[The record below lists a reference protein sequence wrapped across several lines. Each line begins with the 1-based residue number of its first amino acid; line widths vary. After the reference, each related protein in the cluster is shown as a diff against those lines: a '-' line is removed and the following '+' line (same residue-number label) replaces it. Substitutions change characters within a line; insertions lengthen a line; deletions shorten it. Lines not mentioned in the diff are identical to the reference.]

1 MRTNLFKSINFIRRG
16 SGANLNLF
24 RYATMVVVL
33 LLGMSESAW
42 GASYY
47 SQFTAKSGNTAQGL
61 VYAAG
66 SNSEGGL
73 SSYTNQVTPDKDDG
87 SSGEEYTWYAWAKAA
102 RGYQFK
108 TWTKGSNINS
118 NGTLTNAA
126 TTFGVKHSSSDNGTT
141 SGDATATFE
150 AATAYTIT
158 YKKPENFG
166 GYTAEY
172 ANYSISNNAF
182 VDYTKTITMTSSSAN
197 TNETSYASDK
207 VTLTATARVANFL
220 GWYSGSKLLS
230 TKADGYSFSPS
241 EAMTIEGRWEDVT
254 THLNMTFKAVE
265 LDDSSNP
272 KGYYTVGGTTVTT
285 SDVVVNTG
293 DIYYL
298 ETTLTATPAEGY
310 VFTGWYTKEGKKR
323 NFISYDNPFNAYFD
337 QEMTV
342 YANFSYNN
350 YTDDQKAQF
359 KVGSTPYTDLN
370 AANAAAGSN
379 GTIVCT
385 RDGVLPPGNYTISS
399 GVKLYIP
406 YSSSE
411 SSQTTPAV
419 VTTAAGLSVYRKLIM
434 TEGAT
439 ITVANGGVISVGGQI
454 MSASGGS
461 PSAYPTGACGVID
474 MSKGGHIELNNGATL
489 YVWGFI
495 KGQDMDQGNNTLD
508 VGTITANSGSNIWED
523 FWLADWRGGS
533 ACACLAMNGGH
544 MMFPF
549 QGYTMQNIEVPTLY
563 NYGATLNNYINV
575 YGDKKTNAG
584 TFATIGN
591 ENTLFLLKDA
601 KSKVCKWYDPT
612 TDLVCYELTGT
623 TQIDA
628 LNVDAGITEV
638 SSAGFN
644 LPITSNMHVILNS
657 DITISKPITILPGAV
672 LEVKSGYTATIS
684 DNIYMYDTDDWGKGV
699 LGYYFYPFSNLT
711 SHKSRG
717 TGSVND
723 LEDAKLVVDGTL
735 TITGKIYST
744 TGGSNIMGNGG
755 GKVTLPSV
763 LYGSPCLYQAW
774 GGASGTK
781 TSTTRTLSYW
791 AASSDTY
798 VEPITVNSANLYNED
813 GSYTQ
818 SAASTTFHNVNGR
831 WFAASAKDEK
841 ANHTYDFTYIS
852 SGAVSGAGGTN
863 TTTDAV
869 YSNDK
874 TGMEARMKW
883 ANVTADACADWWHGQ
898 GVQAGWFYNWTM
910 NSAWHQ
916 FQSTETE
923 GLYSGSNNK
932 IYTKTD
938 CNWEELGETDVNCL
952 YTIDVKKKALVDGHF
967 IELEPNNNDPAYH
980 AADDATQ
987 YYICFE
993 GCNWHEATK
1002 IEGEKKAYAINE
1014 DNFIWYEDRWMQA
1027 EREIPFFYTYD
1038 ETNVKVYYEYI
1049 GSEWVLAQPYVE
1061 VTDAIET
1068 RQLLTFS
1075 EALTVASAKKNAT
1088 IKILRDIPNVIT
1100 SGVYTGA
1107 GQACTLDLN
1116 GHIVTSS
1123 CQNLLTVNAKSGTLT
1138 ILDNTTD
1145 KKGELRACPF
1155 ANART
1160 TGFTVTAG
1168 TLVLQSGKMY
1178 STNSATRTGSTAAT
1192 YKDATNTGIVV
1203 AGTFNVTGGI
1213 LESEDEHQ
1221 NYGAQ
1226 VSGTVNLSAG
1236 KIIAKTTKWYS
1247 TRGVY
1252 LAYGKLNISGTGA
1265 LEVTAAGSD
1274 AVYGVYVH
1282 ATASYNASKNTTS
1295 KSAGT
1300 LTMSGGSINA
1310 QSGKNAYAVYVNR
1323 AVAVAST
1330 TDRTIKADAL
1340 GVMTMSGG
1348 TIEAVATSSTNA
1360 RGVYSYG
1367 TVTISGGSI
1376 TATAKANTTAYGI
1389 LTYHGVTTIK
1399 GTANIMANATG
1410 TAYGVLASGDI
1421 NGTYG
1426 YLHKSDVKIENGTIK
1441 ANATTGNT
1449 AYAVYVTGTTKTV
1462 ANAESAA
1469 QKVFNGDYAAA
1480 GSATITTGTFEAN
1493 AKGTTAAGIFVNS
1506 EAAVTKGDASDIP
1519 TCTVNGGYYK
1529 MTGSSAVTG
1538 CNNAAAPAN
1547 FHINGGYYSHNGNL
1561 ATYAASPKH
1570 VLTLASGDANRPPYY
1585 YKVAEAYQ
1593 VTFKTEDGTANIIDP
1608 IYQEV
1613 NTKPVCSTEPTK
1625 ASTSTNSFTFD
1636 GWATA
1641 ANGDKVYEK
1650 NGLPNVTSAGA
1661 TYYAHFAT
1669 TTLKYRVHFDAAT
1682 NGGDCATENIYV
1694 DPGTAVGTLPT
1705 ATKYGYTFSGWFTA
1719 ASGGTK
1725 LEATTV
1731 INANADYYAQ
1741 FTVNSHTLTWD
1752 LAGGAVGTAGKIG
1765 STTWPAKNA
1774 TGTQS
1779 RSVAYGTVLTTIP
1792 VVTKAGYVFNRW
1804 DPVPTSSMPDNDVT
1818 YTALWNPA
1826 TNTKYYVKHYQQNID
1841 DDNYTLEETDN
1852 LTGTTGATVTPDRKS
1867 YDGFL
1872 TPTPQQLT
1880 IGAAGTSELVYNYD
1894 RVVYTINWNASAN
1907 GGMCAMASTDVRHGA
1922 TLSSVPD
1929 ATKAGYAL
1937 EGWYTKAEGG
1947 NKISEGATILQ
1958 NYGTL
1963 YAQFVPTYTII
1974 WNDENGN
1981 ELSREEKLIGES
1993 LTPPDY
1999 SKEDTQEWD
2008 YTFHGWND
2016 GTTTYAANAI
2026 PAVSGAATYTADVT
2040 KVKNNYTLTI
2050 GVVEA
2055 GYGSVN
2061 ETSVTV
2067 PYGTSVS
2074 TSDNVLT
2081 IGTTTVTAT
2090 PTASNAQYTY
2100 TFSTWQNVPTSV
2112 TGNVDNIQAVFTRTL
2127 NTVTVTWKNGDDV
2140 IETDEGVVI
2149 GTTPTFNGET
2159 PIKETDENF
2168 GYTFDGWDDG
2178 TTVYAADA
2186 LPTVSGAVTYTATYS
2201 TVPTVASVTVGGA
2214 TTYYNTIDAAFD
2226 YMNLQTSNTELKLL
2240 QDVTA
2245 TDSLVYTPA
2254 AAITCTLDLNNHILS
2269 GSMAKLFVINLA
2281 GSTFVVTDKSAEKE
2295 GKILNNYNYNIRVYA
2310 VVHRAGTFKLQA
2322 GTIRAVNPH
2331 KYSSAAANKN
2341 SAATGI
2347 YFTNGYTFTMD
2358 GGKIE
2363 SECQYASYGLQCKKG
2378 TSTVTINN
2386 GEISARTT
2394 ASTTAYGIYTQAKGL
2409 TINNGTIKSFA
2420 KTSKSYAVYLNGG
2433 TATINGGYI
2442 EAANDTVSGGT
2453 TSVYGIYAL
2462 YSTTTYTGK
2471 LTIPSTSTVKVK
2483 AVANTT
2489 TAVAVFTGGG
2499 GATKYASVIQAG
2511 EFIAYTKTGKTA
2523 YGVYNQGHVKV
2534 SDGKFKVT
2542 SATTDAYGIICNRGT
2557 ATVSGTPE
2565 FTVKATTST
2574 AVGVLA
2580 SGLIPSKGGTSYSGN
2595 IEVNGGKFN
2604 VSTGT
2609 STSAMGA
2616 YASVATKSI
2625 WTTTS
2630 DSVPGNYAYAG
2641 TMTITAGEFNVTS
2654 YGSTSY
2660 ALICKA
2666 SATQNKNTELDPMTA
2681 TPKLTVT
2688 GGKFILQSNNGGNT
2702 TCYASNDVADAE
2714 DLLIQGGYYSS
2725 QAISSTQNLGDKYT
2739 APMKDCNYHSL
2750 QLTAEECT
2758 AQGMPANSYEVAEA
2772 CTITFKNGEA
2782 DLQSG
2787 LVKKGATPVYAG
2799 ETPTKTADAQ
2809 YTYTFDG
2816 WSATEGGDKLTSLLV
2831 VEEDA
2836 TYFAHYTSTVNNY
2849 TVSIAA
2855 NNAEWGTV
2863 SSASVADVP
2872 YGSAVTVN
2880 GNKITVNGTTITAT
2894 PAEKT
2899 AQYTYAFDHW
2909 ENVPETVTGN
2919 VANIQAVF
2927 NRTLRSYSVTWD
2939 NYGGETL
2946 ETDDDV
2952 PYGTIP
2958 EYNRETPTRDD
2969 NPEYK
2974 YTFTGWSDGEH
2985 EYAPNDLPNV
2995 TGDVTYTAIYTSEKK
3010 KYTITWMDNQ
3020 EILSEHV
3027 IAVEEYEYGQT
3038 PSYTY
3043 NKPSDESYS
3052 YVVTGWTPDIV
3063 PVTEDAIYV
3072 AQYNAIPKNMEVV
3085 NEVTIPSDVEVVT
3098 TTVKVSGHLTINE
3111 GAQLTTDDLILE
3123 ASGEGSGDI
3132 DGADRVQLK
3141 AGGKAYFDYNFNT
3154 DPWHWSAFGVPF
3166 VIDLDEH
3173 KPLKGTTE
3181 LRLGVDYDIVYY
3193 NSQER
3198 AAHGPS
3204 GKCWKYVEYDAE
3216 RKLTPGKLYMIAFN
3230 RSVGHVY
3237 VVRFTKAAEAAIDF
3251 TANVALTTTG
3261 TGNDNNWNGIANPR
3275 MYHALLDAGV
3285 TECQVHDGGEIGKD
3299 GYYTYDMQDRK
3310 FFVGKAAF
3318 VQVPNEQS
3326 VMTTTQAT
3334 NQSAIVAKAP
3344 RRAKAQEGADRYDVQ
3359 IAPMAEEMSDRV
3371 FLLTD
3376 EDKADEYVIVSDL
3389 AKAGVSPVRPQMWVN
3404 RYGVKLCKNT
3414 VAMRENIADY
3424 PLGISVPADG
3434 SYDIFLE
3441 ERPNNDDM
3449 LYLTYDGEAIWNLS
3463 YGACTI
3469 DLQRGTTDHY
3479 GLRVVAKTPQVATG
3493 IEEATIQ
3500 NGDAVRKV
3508 IVEDKVFII
3517 RNGQIFGIDGRLAK

>member
-1 MRTNLFKSINFIRRG
+1 MKTKIMKMINQVIRCV

-24 RYATMVVVL
+24 RYATMVLVL
-33 LLGMSESAW
+33 LLGVGNAW
-42 GASYY
+42 GSSYY

-66 SNSEGGL
+66 SNTEGGI
-73 SSYTNQVTPDKDDG
+73 SSYAKEVTPSKDDG

-102 RGYQFK
+102 RGYRFK
-108 TWTKGSNINS
+108 EWTRGSNINS
-118 NGTLTNAA
+118 YGTLTNAA
-126 TTFGVKHSSSDNGTT
+126 TTFGVKHATSDGKTV

-150 AATAYTIT
+150 GDTPYTIT
-158 YKKPENFG
+158 FKKPENFG

-182 VDYTKTITMTSSSAN
+182 ADYTKTITMTSSSAN

-220 GWYSGSKLLS
+220 GWYSGSTLLS
-230 TKADGYSFSPS
+230 TKADGYSFNPN
-241 EAMTIEGRWEDVT
+241 ATTTIEGRWEDVT

-337 QEMTV
+337 QETTL
-342 YANFSYNN
+342 YASFSYNN

-370 AANAAAGSN
+370 AANAAAAGGSN
-379 GTIVCT
+379 KTIVCT
-385 RDGVLPPGNYTISS
+385 RDGILPPGNYTISN

-419 VTTAAGLSVYRKLIM
+419 VTTAAGLSVYRKLVM
-434 TEGAT
+434 TEGAN
-439 ITVANGGVISVGGQI
+439 ITVENGGVISVGGQI

-461 PSAYPTGACGVID
+461 PSAYPTGACGMID

-533 ACACLAMNGGH
+533 ACSCLAMNGGH

-584 TFATIGN
+584 TFATIGS

-672 LEVKSGYTATIS
+672 LEIKSGFTATIS
-684 DNIYMYDTDDWGKGV
+684 DNLYMYDTDDWGKGV

-717 TGSVND
+717 TGSAND

-735 TITGKIYST
+735 NVTGKIYST

-755 GKVTLPSV
+755 GKITLPSV

-781 TSTTRTLSYW
+781 TATTRTLSYIL
-791 AASSDTY
+791 ASTDTY
-798 VEPITVNSANLYNED
+798 VEPITVNSANLHNED

-818 SAASTTFHNVNGR
+818 TAASTTYYNVNGR
-831 WFAASAKDEK
+831 WFATSAKDEK
-841 ANHTYDFTYIS
+841 ADHTYDFTYIS

-898 GVQAGWFYNWTM
+898 GDQTGWFYNWTM

-923 GLYSGSNNK
+923 GLYSGSNNTL
-932 IYTKTD
+932 YTKSSCT
-938 CNWEELGETDVNCL
+938 WEELGSTDVNCL
-952 YTIDVKKKALVDGHF
+952 YTIDGKKKALVDGHF

-993 GCNWHEATK
+993 GCNWHAATK
-1002 IEGEKKAYAINE
+1002 IEGEKKAYAIDE
-1014 DNFIWYEDRWMQA
+1014 ENFIWYEDRWMQA

-1038 ETNVKVYYEYI
+1038 ETNVKVYYEYV

-1061 VTDAIET
+1061 VTDALET

-1192 YKDATNTGIVV
+1192 YGSATNTGIVV

-1213 LESEDEHQ
+1213 FESEDEYQ

-1300 LTMSGGSINA
+1300 LTMTGGSISA

-1399 GTANIMANATG
+1399 GTANITANATG

-1449 AYAVYVTGTTKTV
+1449 AYAVYVTGTIKTV

-1547 FHINGGYYSHNGNL
+1547 FQINGGYYSHDGNL
-1561 ATYAASPKH
+1561 ATYAVSPKH
-1570 VLTLASGDANRPPYY
+1570 VLTLAAGDANRPPFY

-1593 VTFKTEDGTANIIDP
+1593 VTFKNEDGTANIIDP

-1731 INANADYYAQ
+1731 INADADYYAQ
-1741 FTVNSHTLTWD
+1741 FTANSHTLTWN
-1752 LAGGAVGTAGKIG
+1752 LAGGTVSTAGKIG

-1774 TGTQS
+1774 TGTPNT
-1779 RSVAYGTVLTTIP
+1779 SVAFGTILTTIP
-1792 VVTKAGYVFNRW
+1792 VVTKTGYTFNRW

-1841 DDNYTLEETDN
+1841 DDNYTLVETDE
-1852 LTGTTGATVTPDRKS
+1852 LTGTTDATVTPDRKS

-1880 IGAAGTSELVYNYD
+1880 IGAASTSELVYNYD

-1907 GGMCAMASTDVRHGA
+1907 GGACATASTDVRHDA
-1922 TLSSVPD
+1922 TIALPA
-1929 ATKAGYAL
+1929 ATKAGHIL

-1963 YAQFVPTYTII
+1963 YAQFVPTYAII

-2127 NTVTVTWKNGDDV
+2127 NTVTVTWKNEDGTPL
-2140 IETDEGVVI
+2140 ETDENVEYGA
-2149 GTTPTFNGET
+2149 TPTYDGAT

-2186 LPTVSGAVTYTATYS
+2186 LPIVSGAVTYTAHYS
-2201 TVPTVASVTVGGA
+2201 TTPTVASVTVSGN
-2214 TTYYNTIDAAFD
+2214 TTYYTDFAEAWEATNSATG
-2226 YMNLQTSNTELKLL
+2226 TVTLKLL
-2240 QDVTA
+2240 QDVEGIA
-2245 TDSLVYTPA
+2245 TSLAYTNA
-2254 AAITCTLDLNNHILS
+2254 QNCTFDLNNHTLS
-2269 GSMAKLFVINLA
+2269 GTVTKLIDVNTSGKTFTIDDSSDDKGGMISMVGSGNSRFTAVYITAGKVNL
-2281 GSTFVVTDKSAEKE
+2281 KQ
-2295 GKILNNYNYNIRVYA
+2295 GKVYSKNTGTYNS
-2310 VVHRAGTFKLQA
+2310 
-2322 GTIRAVNPH
+2322 
-2331 KYSSAAANKN
+2331 SSAKNVAA
-2341 SAATGI
+2341 AGVETA
-2347 YFTNGYTFTMD
+2347 NGGNFTMD
-2358 GGKIE
+2358 DGTIE
-2363 SECQYASYGLQCKKG
+2363 SESQYKSYALFINKG
-2378 TSTVTINN
+2378 TSSVVEINGGLIKGHTN
-2386 GEISARTT
+2386 KGTT
-2394 ASTTAYGIYTQAKGL
+2394 ACGIYNSSTKL
-2409 TINNGTIKSFA
+2409 TINNGHIVGHAWTN
-2420 KTSKSYAVYLNGG
+2420 TSYGLYNYNGK
-2433 TATINGGYI
+2433 ATINGGII
-2442 EAANDTVSGGT
+2442 EATNDTINGKGT
-2453 TSVYGIYAL
+2453 TKAYGISTA
-2462 YSTTTYTGK
+2462 YSSSTYTGAI
-2471 LTIPSTSTVKVK
+2471 TIPSTSTVKVY
-2483 AVANTT
+2483 ARTNTT
-2489 TAVAVFTGGG
+2489 TAYAVVIG
-2499 GATKYASVIQAG
+2499 GASTGSTIAG
-2511 EFIAYTKTGKTA
+2511 GTFTA
-2523 YGVYNQGHVKV
+2523 KAGTTTAQGIN
-2534 SDGKFKVT
+2534 
-2542 SATTDAYGIICNRGT
+2542 SAGT
-2557 ATVSGTPE
+2557 ITVSGGT
-2565 FTVKATTST
+2565 FNVYAASTTST
-2574 AVGVLA
+2574 ITTVPCGIYATR
-2580 SGLIPSKGGTSYSGN
+2580 GTVT
-2595 IEVNGGKFN
+2595 VNGN
-2604 VSTGT
+2604 PT
-2609 STSAMGA
+2609 
-2616 YASVATKSI
+2616 
-2625 WTTTS
+2625 
-2630 DSVPGNYAYAG
+2630 
-2641 TMTITAGEFNVTS
+2641 FNVTS
-2654 YGSTSY
+2654 GISRAYGVFAYGTIGAKGTGKYSGTININGGTFNVTSTTTTAYGAYAGLLSKAVSVKDPENQGDTIVGQHYMPGIISITDGTFNVKAKTTKAY
-2660 ALICKA
+2660 ALVLSK
-2666 SATQNKNTELDPMTA
+2666 ELNESGAVGTTLK
-2681 TPKLTVT
+2681 TPEITVT
-2688 GGKFILQSNNGGNT
+2688 GGKFKVESAGDANATACAISSSNN
-2702 TCYASNDVADAE
+2702 ASQAT
-2714 DLLIQGGYYSS
+2714 IQGGWYNVN
-2725 QAISSTQNLGDKYT
+2725 ANLSRYVEPEKS
-2739 APMKDCNYHSL
+2739 CNYHAL
-2750 QLTAEECT
+2750 DLVGED
-2758 AQGMPANSYEVAEA
+2758 PYKYEVAEA
-2772 CTITFKNGEA
+2772 YTITFKDGDDNTI
-2782 DLQSG
+2782 QSG
-2787 LVKKGATPVYAG
+2787 LVEKGQTPVYTG
-2799 ETPTKTADAQ
+2799 DTPTKTADAQ
-2809 YTYTFDG
+2809 YTYTFNNT
-2816 WSATEGGDKLTSLLV
+2816 WSPALAP
-2831 VEEDA
+2831 VEEGA
-2836 TYFAHYTSTVNNY
+2836 QTYTAQFNSTVNKY
-2849 TVSIAA
+2849 
-2855 NNAEWGTV
+2855 
-2863 SSASVADVP
+2863 
-2872 YGSAVTVN
+2872 
-2880 GNKITVNGTTITAT
+2880 TITFKNGDDVLQSSEIEYDQT
-2894 PAEKT
+2894 PV
-2899 AQYTYAFDHW
+2899 YT
-2909 ENVPETVTGN
+2909 
-2919 VANIQAVF
+2919 
-2927 NRTLRSYSVTWD
+2927 
-2939 NYGGETL
+2939 GETPVST
-2946 ETDDDV
+2946 EDDERWAH
-2952 PYGTIP
+2952 P
-2958 EYNRETPTRDD
+2958 
-2969 NPEYK
+2969 
-2974 YTFTGWSDGEH
+2974 FTGWSPAVTSVTEEAIYMAAFGQAEAKKYPVVWKDWNGNTLYQDTKGWGWDIPAYEGTTPSRAKDGNKVYTFSGWSEPVSVV
-2985 EYAPNDLPNV
+2985 EN
-2995 TGDVTYTAIYTSEKK
+2995 GDVTYTARYA
-3010 KYTITWMDNQ
+3010 
-3020 EILSEHV
+3020 LSIDV
-3027 IAVEEYEYGQT
+3027 QA
-3038 PSYTY
+3038 
-3043 NKPSDESYS
+3043 SD
-3052 YVVTGWTPDIV
+3052 G
-3063 PVTEDAIYV
+3063 VTEISIAED
-3072 AQYNAIPKNMEVV
+3072 E
-3085 NEVTIPSDVEVVT
+3085 DVVVT
-3098 TTVKVSGHLTINE
+3098 TVDVKGKLNVETN
-3111 GAQLTTDDLILE
+3111 AQLTTDDLILQ
-3123 ASGEGSGDI
+3123 ATPTSSGEIIGEVV
-3132 DGADRVQLK
+3132 ATQ
-3141 AGGKAYFDYNFNT
+3141 KAYFDFSNGAEGFKARTWYAVAV
-3154 DPWHWSAFGVPF
+3154 PWEVNADAGVIINGNVKTLGSDF
-3166 VIDLDEH
+3166 DLIY
-3173 KPLKGTTE
+3173 
-3181 LRLGVDYDIVYY
+3181 YDGAR
-3193 NSQER
+3193 R
-3198 AAHGPS
+3198 ATQGAN
-3204 GKCWKYVEYDAE
+3204 KTWNYVEDDE
-3216 RKLTPGKLYMIAFN
+3216 DHTMKPGTAYMIYLAADA
-3230 RSVGHVY
+3230 STI
-3237 VVRFTKAAEAAIDF
+3237 RFERTSGELLK
-3251 TANVALTTTG
+3251 TTLEVHTYDG
-3261 TGNDNNWNGIANPR
+3261 PAKDANWNGIANPAL
-3275 MYHALLDAGV
+3275 YHAYINANADTYEATENAGQIYNA
-3285 TECQVHDGGEIGKD
+3285 ESKS
-3299 GYYTYDMQDRK
+3299 YYVVNLKTYQLV
-3310 FFVGKAAF
+3310 VGQPVF
-3318 VQVPNEQS
+3318 I
-3326 VMTTTQAT
+3326 QAT
-3334 NQSAIVAKAP
+3334 SENDAVTAYANKDDAFHAP
-3344 RRAKAQEGADRYDVQ
+3344 RRSRAQNMIDRYEVSLVSGSQSDKIVVRADSEKESDTYTLGQ
-3359 IAPMAEEMSDRV
+3359 DLLKMS
-3371 FLLTD
+3371 
-3376 EDKADEYVIVSDL
+3376 VSSL
-3389 AKAGVSPVRPQMWVN
+3389 VPQMWIEGYN
-3404 RYGVKLCKNT
+3404 SRLCINT
-3414 VAMRENIADY
+3414 AIPTNNAAIY
-3424 PLGISVPADG
+3424 PLGIYAPQAGEYTITIGEQQSDE
-3434 SYDIFLE
+3434 S
-3441 ERPNNDDM
+3441 M
-3449 LYLTYDGEAIWNLS
+3449 LYLTYNGRAIWNLS
-3463 YGACTI
+3463 YGDYTGSFEK
-3469 DLQRGTTDHY
+3469 GTNSHY
-3479 GLRVVAKTPQVATG
+3479 GLRIVSTRADMPTG
-3493 IEEATIQ
+3493 IEETTIE
-3500 NGDAVRKV
+3500 NGEAVRKV
-3508 IVEDKVFII
+3508 IIEDKVYII
-3517 RNGQIFGIDGRLAK
+3517 RNGEIYSVTGQKME

>member
-1 MRTNLFKSINFIRRG
+1 MSKKILFMSSAKLTAICFG
-16 SGANLNLF
+16 
-24 RYATMVVVL
+24 L
-33 LLGMSESAW
+33 LLAVFCTIGMSFRPVYGEEEKEIVMSGPRRSHWHWVESGCVSDTHHYKSSKDYAQTQVQTM
-42 GASYY
+42 GNGIATISTEETTNVTSPASG
-47 SQFTAKSGNTAQGL
+47 SPRVASTTAEAGNTASISWNSGL
-61 VYAAG
+61 EHNDQETKGY
-66 SNSEGGL
+66 
-73 SSYTNQVTPDKDDG
+73 DDG
-87 SSGEEYTWYAWAKAA
+87 AIAA
-102 RGYQFK
+102 AHKK
-108 TWTKGSNINS
+108 T
-118 NGTLTNAA
+118 
-126 TTFGVKHSSSDNGTT
+126 F
-141 SGDATATFE
+141 
-150 AATAYTIT
+150 
-158 YKKPENFG
+158 
-166 GYTAEY
+166 
-172 ANYSISNNAF
+172 
-182 VDYTKTITMTSSSAN
+182 
-197 TNETSYASDK
+197 
-207 VTLTATARVANFL
+207 
-220 GWYSGSKLLS
+220 
-230 TKADGYSFSPS
+230 
-241 EAMTIEGRWEDVT
+241 
-254 THLNMTFKAVE
+254 
-265 LDDSSNP
+265 
-272 KGYYTVGGTTVTT
+272 
-285 SDVVVNTG
+285 
-293 DIYYL
+293 
-298 ETTLTATPAEGY
+298 TLTATPADPDEYYFAGWGTSTSESSINKNDNPRVIVSDMEISGYTETNSQPANYATKTYTEKYYAFFKPRVPVDITLMPDPNGSISYSYKNVPTTTISGETTTFNTKYDVTLIATPNEGY
-310 VFTGWYTKEGKKR
+310 VFFGWYTLSGSTE
-323 NFISYDNPFNAYFD
+323 NYISYANPNNRAYKEDITIYAKFIPANQATFNIKGTEQYYYDLGRACS
-337 QEMTV
+337 EAASSTSKIV
-342 YANFSYNN
+342 YPL
-350 YTDDQKAQF
+350 K
-359 KVGSTPYTDLN
+359 
-370 AANAAAGSN
+370 
-379 GTIVCT
+379 
-385 RDGVLPPGNYTISS
+385 DGFVPAGNYTIPS
-399 GVKLYIP
+399 GVTLVIP
-406 YSSSE
+406 YNSAVN
-411 SSQTTPAV
+411 SQTIPELVKSEYPLYA
-419 VTTAAGLSVYRKLIM
+419 YRKL
-434 TEGAT
+434 TLVDGVN
-439 ITVANGGVISVGGQI
+439 ITVNGDICVGGQQTC
-454 MSASGGS
+454 MTGGKPSGY
-461 PSAYPTGACGVID
+461 ATGACGVLD
-474 MSKGGHIELNNGATL
+474 MSSGGHIELNSGSNL
-489 YVWGFI
+489 YAWGFV
-495 KGQDMDQGNNTLD
+495 KGQDMDQGNNTVG
-508 VGTITANSGSNIWED
+508 VGTITANNGAKVWED
-523 FWLADWRGGS
+523 FAVGDWRGGN
-533 ACACLAMNGGH
+533 ACLDIEGSNF
-544 MMFPF
+544 FPF
-549 QGYTMQNIEVPTLY
+549 QSYFIQNIEVPLTV
-563 NYGATLNNYINV
+563 NYGAVDNCYASVSGGGEYLQLPATMI
-575 YGDKKTNAG
+575 G
-584 TFATIGN
+584 TTDA
-591 ENTLFLLKDA
+591 LFKL
-601 KSKVCKWYDPT
+601 SSGSVVRKWYDAT
-612 TDLVCYELTGT
+612 TDLMCFELSGT
-623 TQIDA
+623 ANLDA
-628 LNVDAGITEV
+628 VVVKGLPVIGNI
-638 SSAGFN
+638 SSKDYY
-644 LPITSNMHVILNS
+644 LPISSNMHIMLTKSSVEISKPMVLQPGAKVEIKS
-657 DITISKPITILPGAV
+657 DATITISSNVFL
-672 LEVKSGYTATIS
+672 
-684 DNIYMYDTDDWGKGV
+684 YDQTEWGPYAGPS
-699 LGYYFYPFSNLT
+699 YYFHNYGNTYGILT
-711 SHKSRG
+711 THKNRG
-717 TGSVND
+717 NGKSKD
-723 LEDAKLVVDGTL
+723 LLDDAQFIVDGQL
-735 TITGKIYST
+735 NITGKLYT
-744 TGGSNIMGNGG
+744 TASGADIMGNDGG
-755 GKVTLPSV
+755 RVQFSAIPTSSSSIDAFTGNGDKVS
-763 LYGSPCLYQAW
+763 
-774 GGASGTK
+774 GGV
-781 TSTTRTLSYW
+781 
-791 AASSDTY
+791 AA
-798 VEPITVNSANLYNED
+798 NAANLHNED
-813 GSYTQ
+813 ASYTK
-818 SAASTTFHNVNGR
+818 SIASTTFHNVHGR
-831 WFAASAKDEK
+831 WFTAAAKDSK
-841 ANHTYDFTYIS
+841 ADHTYDFTYIK
-852 SGAVSGAGGTN
+852 SGVVSGTGGTDTLTN
-863 TTTDAV
+863 AC

-874 TGMEARMKW
+874 TGLEARMKW
-883 ANVTADACADWWHGQ
+883 VNVTADACADWWHGQ

-952 YTIDVKKKALVDGHF
+952 YTIDGKKKALVDGHF
-967 IELEPNNNDPAYH
+967 IELEPNSDDAAFH
-980 AADDATQ
+980 EAADPTK

-993 GCNWHEATK
+993 GCNWHAATK
-1002 IEGEKKAYAINE
+1002 YEGEKKAYVV
-1014 DNFIWYEDRWMQA
+1014 DGTTFIWFEERWMA
-1027 EREIPFFYTYD
+1027 VEREEPFFYTKD
-1038 ETNVKVYYEYI
+1038 ETNVTIYYEYI

-1068 RQLLTFS
+1068 RQLLRFN
-1075 EALTVASAKKNAT
+1075 EAITVASGKKNAT
-1088 IKILRDIPNVIT
+1088 ITLLRDLVNIT
-1100 SGVYTGA
+1100 TPMTFTGA
-1107 GQACTLDLN
+1107 NTTCTLDLN
-1116 GHIVTSS
+1116 GHVAEVHVVGAGTSEIKM
-1123 CQNLLTVNAKSGTLT
+1123 LTLNGASTT
-1138 ILDNTTD
+1138 FNITDNTTD
-1145 KKGELRACPF
+1145 KKGELKLIASVNTETSTKRWSGIYVQ
-1155 ANART
+1155 N
-1160 TGFTVTAG
+1160 GS
-1168 TLVLQSGKMY
+1168 LVLQSGKVY
-1178 STNSATRTGSTAAT
+1178 VEHPFAWVSNS
-1192 YKDATNTGIVV
+1192 NTGFIRGILVASAKTFTMNGGTLEVV
-1203 AGTFNVTGGI
+1203 SDYNTYGIESASGTPTVNINHGTIECIATKKDSPYGIIGYGTINIKNDSYIHANAKASSSSRGVSVSAGSSYQGNVNVTGGTI
-1213 LESEDEHQ
+1213 YSEATSS
-1221 NYGAQ
+1221 AQ
-1226 VSGTVNLSAG
+1226 GIYCGGTAV
-1236 KIIAKTTKWYS
+1236 
-1247 TRGVY
+1247 V
-1252 LAYGKLNISGTGA
+1252 TG
-1265 LEVTAAGSD
+1265 D
-1274 AVYGVYVH
+1274 
-1282 ATASYNASKNTTS
+1282 YNATTPNNTPKNRY
-1295 KSAGT
+1295 
-1300 LTMSGGSINA
+1300 
-1310 QSGKNAYAVYVNR
+1310 YA
-1323 AVAVAST
+1323 
-1330 TDRTIKADAL
+1330 KANI
-1340 GVMTMSGG
+1340 SGG
-1348 TIEAVATSSTNA
+1348 TITAVCRTSTSSY
-1360 RGVYSYG
+1360 GVLSYG
-1367 TVTISGGSI
+1367 TTNISGGTITSTVQKSNQNTAYGVYTAGGTTTISAGANIIANAPTKAYGVTATGANGDSNRGWPHIGVVNITGGTI
-1376 TATAKANTTAYGI
+1376 TANTTNTTTAYG
-1389 LTYHGVTTIK
+1389 L
-1399 GTANIMANATG
+1399 
-1410 TAYGVLASGDI
+1410 L
-1421 NGTYG
+1421 
-1426 YLHKSDVKIENGTIK
+1426 
-1441 ANATTGNT
+1441 
-1449 AYAVYVTGTTKTV
+1449 VTGATWTINKT
-1462 ANAESAA
+1462 NDY
-1469 QKVFNGDYAAA
+1469 KVFNGDYAAA
-1480 GSATITTGTFEAN
+1480 GTATVTGGTFNAN
-1493 AKGTTAAGIFVNS
+1493 AKTTLSRGIAVAA
-1506 EAAVTKGDASDIP
+1506 TKTLNDASATP
-1519 TCTVNGGYYK
+1519 KCTINGGYYK
-1529 MTGSSAVTG
+1529 MTGTGDVLG
-1538 CNNAAAPAN
+1538 CNASALPAD
-1547 FHINGGYYSHNGNL
+1547 FQINGGYYSHDGNL
-1561 ATYAASPKH
+1561 ATYTASPKH

-1593 VTFKTEDGTANIIDP
+1593 VTFKSEDGTANIIDP
-1608 IYQEV
+1608 VYQEV
-1613 NTKPVCSTEPTK
+1613 GTAPVCSTEPTK
-1625 ASTSTNSFTFD
+1625 ESTSTNSFTFD
-1636 GWATA
+1636 GWATE
-1641 ANGDKVYEK
+1641 ANGAKVYEP

-1682 NGGDCATENIYV
+1682 NGGECATENIYV

-1705 ATKYGYTFSGWFTA
+1705 ATKYGYAFNGWYTA
-1719 ASGGTK
+1719 ASSGTK
-1725 LEATTV
+1725 ITTAMV
-1731 INANADYYAQ
+1731 PTADVTYYAQ

-1752 LAGGAVGTAGKIG
+1752 LAGGTVSTAGKIG

-1779 RSVAYGTVLTTIP
+1779 RSVAYGTILTTIP
-1792 VVTKAGYVFNRW
+1792 VVTKTGYTFNRW

-1818 YTALWNPA
+1818 FTALWNPA

-1841 DDNYTLEETDN
+1841 DDNYTLVETDE
-1852 LTGTTGATVTPDRKS
+1852 LTGTTDATVTPDRKS

-1999 SKEDTQEWD
+1999 SKTNTAEWT

-2074 TSDNVLT
+2074 TSGNVLT

-2168 GYTFDGWDDG
+2168 GYTFNGWDDG

-2816 WSATEGGDKLTSLLV
+2816 WSATEGGDKLASLPV

-2880 GNKITVNGTTITAT
+2880 DNKITVNGTTITAT
-2894 PAEKT
+2894 PAEET

-2927 NRTLRSYSVTWD
+2927 TRTLRSYTVIWD

-2946 ETDDDV
+2946 KTDKNV
-2952 PYGTIP
+2952 PYGTTP
-2958 EYNRETPTRDD
+2958 EYNRAIPTRDD
-2969 NPEYK
+2969 PEYK

-2985 EYAPNDLPNV
+2985 EYAPNDLPIV
-2995 TGDVTYTAIYTSEKK
+2995 SGDVTYTATYSSVKK

-3027 IAVEEYEYGQT
+3027 IAVEEYEYGKT

-3043 NKPSDESYS
+3043 YKPSDESYS

-3072 AQYNAIPKNMEVV
+3072 AQYNAVPKNMEVV
-3085 NEVTIPSDVEVVT
+3085 NEITIPSDVEVVT
-3098 TTVKVSGHLTINE
+3098 TTVKVSGHLTIDE
-3111 GAQLTTDDLILE
+3111 GAQLTTNDLILE

-3141 AGGKAYFDYNFNT
+3141 AGGKAYFDYTFNV

-3166 VIDLDEH
+3166 EIDLDAAA
-3173 KPLKGTTE
+3173 PLKETTTPMV
-3181 LRLGVDYDIVYY
+3181 LGSDYDIVYY
-3193 NSQER
+3193 DSDER

-3204 GKCWKYVEYDAE
+3204 SKCWKYVEYDAE

-3230 RSVGHVY
+3230 RPVGHVY

-3318 VQVPNEQS
+3318 VQVPVDQS

-3434 SYDIFLE
+3434 DYDIFLG